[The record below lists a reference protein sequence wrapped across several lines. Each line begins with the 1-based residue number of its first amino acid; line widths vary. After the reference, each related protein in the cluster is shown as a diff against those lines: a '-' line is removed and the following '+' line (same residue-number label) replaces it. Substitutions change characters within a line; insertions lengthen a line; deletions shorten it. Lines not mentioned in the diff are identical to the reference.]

1 MIIIVIWELVSRV
14 GNFPSIIDVFNSIAK
29 LIKSNTLA
37 TAIFISLRRLI
48 VGFIISLFIGSLI
61 GLLMTKLEYTRDN
74 LGKLIS
80 GLQSMPNVCWVPF
93 AVLWFGLNE
102 KAILFVIIIGS
113 VFAVSMAIESG
124 MKNFTPQYIRVAQMA
139 GAKGF
144 TLYKEVIFPESIP
157 VIFAGV
163 RQGWAFAWRGL
174 IAGEMIAS
182 SMNGLGEIL
191 THGKKYNDIN
201 EIVAIMLVILLLQL
215 IIDKFVFGRIEGP
228 LGRKFGFGKAA

>member
-1 MIIIVIWELVSRV
+1 MIVIVIWELASKF
-14 GNFPSIIDVFNSIAK
+14 GNFPSLVSVYKSIIK
-29 LIKSNTLA
+29 LTANNTLGIA
-37 TAIFISLRRLI
+37 VLISLRRLVI
-48 VGFIISLFIGSLI
+48 GFIISLVLGSLI
-61 GLLMTKLEYTRDN
+61 GLLMVKLKHTRDS
-74 LGKLIS
+74 LGKFIG

-124 MKNFTPQYIRVAQMA
+124 IKNFTPLYIRVAEMA

-144 TLYKEVIFPESIP
+144 ALYKEVIFPESIP
-157 VIFAGV
+157 VILAGV

-182 SMNGLGEIL
+182 SMNGLGQIL
-191 THGKKYNDIN
+191 TEGKKYNDIN
-201 EIVAIMLVILLLQL
+201 QIVAVMVVILLLGF
-215 IIDKFVFGRIEGP
+215 IIDKFVFEKIECAIN
-228 LGRKFGFGKAA
+228 RKYGFGKA

>member
-1 MIIIVIWELVSRV
+1 M
-14 GNFPSIIDVFNSIAK
+14 
-29 LIKSNTLA
+29 T
-37 TAIFISLRRLI
+37 RLQ
-48 VGFIISLFIGSLI
+48 S
-61 GLLMTKLEYTRDN
+61 TRDS
-74 LGKLIS
+74 LGKLIA

-144 TLYKEVIFPESIP
+144 SLYREVIFPESIP

-191 THGKKYNDIN
+191 THGKKFNDIN
-201 EIVAIMLVILLLQL
+201 EIVAVMVVILLLGFL
-215 IIDKFVFGRIEGP
+215 IDKVVFERIEGA
-228 LGRKFGFGKAA
+228 LNRKFGFGKSV

>member
-1 MIIIVIWELVSRV
+1 MIVAIWELASKV
-14 GNFPSIIDVFNSIAK
+14 GNFPSIINVFNSIAR
-29 LIKSNTLA
+29 LIGSNTLGIA
-37 TAIFISLRRLI
+37 VFISLKRL
-48 VGFIISLFIGSLI
+48 VLGFIISLIIGSLI
-61 GLLMTKLEYTRDN
+61 GLLMTRLQSTRDS
-74 LGKLIS
+74 LGKLIA

-144 TLYKEVIFPESIP
+144 SLYREVIFPESIP

-191 THGKKYNDIN
+191 THGKKFNDIN
-201 EIVAIMLVILLLQL
+201 EIVAVMVVILLLGFL
-215 IIDKFVFGRIEGP
+215 IDKVVFERIEGA
-228 LGRKFGFGKAA
+228 LNRKFGFGKSV

>member
-1 MIIIVIWELVSRV
+1 MTMIVIWVLASKFA
-14 GNFPSIIDVFNSIAK
+14 NFPSPFNVYKSILK
-29 LIKSNTLA
+29 LIGNNTLGV
-37 TAIFISLRRLI
+37 AILISLRRL
-48 VGFIISLFIGSLI
+48 VTGFMISLVLGSLI
-61 GLLMTKLEYTRDN
+61 GLLMVKLKNTRDS
-74 LGKLIS
+74 LGKFIA

-124 MKNFTPQYIRVAQMA
+124 MKNFTPMYIRVAEMA

-144 TLYKEVIFPESIP
+144 DLYKEVIFPESIP
-157 VIFAGV
+157 VILAGV

-182 SMNGLGEIL
+182 SMNGLGQIL
-191 THGKKYNDIN
+191 TEGKKYNDIN
-201 EIVAIMLVILLLQL
+201 TIVAVMIVILLLGF
-215 IIDKFVFGRIEGP
+215 IIDKFVFEKIESGIN
-228 LGRKFGFGKAA
+228 RKYGFGKA

>member
-1 MIIIVIWELVSRV
+1 MILIVIWELASKFA
-14 GNFPSIIDVFNSIAK
+14 NFPSIIQVF
-29 LIKSNTLA
+29 KSLAGLTENNTLGI
-37 TAIFISLRRLI
+37 AIIISIRRLI
-48 VGFIISLFIGSLI
+48 VGFIISLVIGTLI
-61 GLLMTKLEYTRDN
+61 GLLMTKLKHTRED
-74 LGKLIS
+74 LGKLIG

-113 VFAVSMAIESG
+113 VFAVSMAMESG
-124 MKNFTPQYIRVAQMA
+124 MKNFTPQYIRVAKMA

-182 SMNGLGEIL
+182 SMNGLGQIL
-191 THGKKYNDIN
+191 THGKTANDIN
-201 EIVAIMLVILLLQL
+201 EIVAIMVVILLLGFL
-215 IIDKFVFGRIEGP
+215 IDKVVFEKIEGVLQRKFDFGR
-228 LGRKFGFGKAA
+228 AA